1 MNGVLSLTDLYG
13 PQQQVTANPEEQTT
27 PVPNLGIGPAMIA
40 VLFVGVLVAIRVLY
54 EVGGK

>member
-27 PVPNLGIGPAMIA
+27 SAPNLGIGPAMIA